1 MGCGGKNLCTK
12 IDLTAG
18 KGIVMKKKSIGTNYS
33 MCVQPTFLVGT
44 YNEDGSPNF
53 APITWVSATCE
64 GQEYLLV
71 VSMFGTK
78 KTKQNVIREKA
89 LTVNLVSTDMLGLVD
104 YFGSPEKDSYKRTY
118 CCDRS
123 EFVYAPVLDVSRW
136 VYECEVVSS
145 VKTGASDTFFCKIRN
160 IQIDESIEVGDTF
173 EIDLTKFDPVIYSG
187 QYHSLGKNLG
197 KIGDFLE

>member
-1 MGCGGKNLCTK
+1 
-12 IDLTAG
+12 
-18 KGIVMKKKSIGTNYS
+18 MKRKSIGTNYS
-33 MCVQPTFLVGT
+33 MCVQPTFLIGT
-44 YNEDGSPNF
+44 YHEDGSPNF

-89 LTVNLVSTDMLGLVD
+89 LTVNLVSTDMLHLVD
-104 YFGSPEKDSYKRTY
+104 YFGSPEKDRMKKTY
-118 CCDRS
+118 AYEKS
-123 EFVYAPVLDVSRW
+123 EFVYAPVLDASRW

-145 VKTGASDTFFCKIRN
+145 VKTGDSDTFFCRIKN
-160 IQIDESIEVGDTF
+160 IQIDESIDVGDTF

-187 QYHSLGKNLG
+187 QYHSLGKHLG